1 MSRAPKLSDWR
12 KLAGAMWTA
21 PCDPQFYGDLEIDAA
36 AAMSYVDRIR
46 RTTGTHVTLTH
57 LTVKAVAEGLKA
69 VPSLNVRLARG
80 REYPRESIDVFVI
93 VAIGQ
98 DELSGIK
105 LCGVDRMS
113 PAEIAREIEERSAAI
128 RRGDDE
134 QLGRTKTMLKVL
146 PPRLLR
152 AGMRVSAWL
161 TSDLNLDLPAL
172 GLPRQAFGG
181 AMVSAIGATG
191 ISHAYSP
198 LAPHYRVPL
207 LVLVGAVEE
216 KAVVVGGRVI
226 ARPILTLTA
235 TFDHRYT
242 DGLAATEFGRAAA
255 AYLRDPAAAD
265 PPVVVPAQRTP
276 AADRTRAPQTRAT
289 QTAGGHP

>member
-1 MSRAPKLSDWR
+1 MTRAPKVSGWR
-12 KLAGAMWTA
+12 KLAGAMWSA
-21 PCDPQFYGDLEIDAA
+21 PRDPQFYGDLEIDAA
-36 AAMSYVDRIR
+36 AAMSYIDKVR
-46 RTTGTHVTLTH
+46 RTTDVHVTLTH
-57 LTVKAVAEGLKA
+57 LTVKAIGEGLAA
-69 VPSLNVRLARG
+69 VPSLNVRLANG
-80 REYPRESIDVFVI
+80 REDPRESIDVFVI

-98 DELSGIK
+98 EELSGIK
-105 LCGVDRMS
+105 IRHVDRKS
-113 PAEIAREIEERSAAI
+113 PVEIAQEIEEHTAAI
-128 RRGDDE
+128 RRGEDE
-134 QLGRTKTMLKVL
+134 QLGRTKKMLEVL
-146 PPRLLR
+146 PPRVLR
-152 AGMRVSAWL
+152 AGMRLSAWL
-161 TSDLNLDLPAL
+161 TSDHDVDLPGL
-172 GLPRQAFGG
+172 GLPRQAFGS

-265 PPVVVPAQRTP
+265 KTVTLPEPRTAP
-276 AADRTRAPQTRAT
+276 DAGAPDRVRVT
-289 QTAGGHP
+289 QTAGGPS

>member
-1 MSRAPKLSDWR
+1 M
-12 KLAGAMWTA
+12 
-21 PCDPQFYGDLEIDAA
+21 
-36 AAMSYVDRIR
+36 
-46 RTTGTHVTLTH
+46 
-57 LTVKAVAEGLKA
+57 
-69 VPSLNVRLARG
+69 RL
-80 REYPRESIDVFVI
+80 
-93 VAIGQ
+93 
-98 DELSGIK
+98 
-105 LCGVDRMS
+105 
-113 PAEIAREIEERSAAI
+113 
-128 RRGDDE
+128 
-134 QLGRTKTMLKVL
+134 
-146 PPRLLR
+146 
-152 AGMRVSAWL
+152 SAWL
-161 TSDLNLDLPAL
+161 TSDHDVNLPGL
-172 GLPRQAFGG
+172 GLPRQAFGS

-265 PPVVVPAQRTP
+265 TSVTLPEPRTAP
-276 AADRTRAPQTRAT
+276 DSVAPDRIRVT
-289 QTAGGHP
+289 QTAGGPS